1 MSSFAV
7 NEDWDSFRANL
18 SSGIRATLLLVLP
31 AAVGYLVL
39 GEPIVRLLLEHGNTT
54 AQSTDLVVDVLRFFV
69 IGLVPFSLFQ
79 LFLRSFY
86 AMQDTKT
93 PFLINCIA
101 VAFNVA
107 IDFPLFAAYGVRG
120 LAAGHAASYVLG
132 AVVQGFVLHRRLGGI
147 DGGRVARSALR
158 IAAASGLMGG
168 VVFAT
173 HRAVDSIV
181 QGDFFVGQLMTVLV
195 PVAVGAVAYT
205 ALTVLL
211 KVEETSMIREVV
223 GKRFRKERG

>member
-1 MSSFAV
+1 
-7 NEDWDSFRANL
+7 
-18 SSGIRATLLLVLP
+18 
-31 AAVGYLVL
+31 
-39 GEPIVRLLLEHGNTT
+39 
-54 AQSTDLVVDVLRFFV
+54 
-69 IGLVPFSLFQ
+69 
-79 LFLRSFY
+79 
-86 AMQDTKT
+86 MQDTKT

-107 IDFPLFAAYGVRG
+107 IDFPLFAAYGVQG

-158 IAAASGLMGG
+158 IAAASGLMGF